1 MIIQVFYV
9 NLYLILLNVNYDKSI
24 CGRWMLLGNK
34 ENYTLDSTEW
44 ISVNFCRLLPEEEC
58 REGESVEEFAERVRK
73 NIADSLSVPLTEFT
87 WSDKQE
93 LVKRLEEEEK
103 ARRQEEQSEY

>member
-1 MIIQVFYV
+1 M
-9 NLYLILLNVNYDKSI
+9 
-24 CGRWMLLGNK
+24 
-34 ENYTLDSTEW
+34 
-44 ISVNFCRLLPEEEC
+44 LPEEEC

-73 NIADSLSVPLTEFT
+73 NMADSLSVPLTEFT

-103 ARRQEEQSEY
+103 ARRQEEQREYYFYHTCISAGHVD

>member
-1 MIIQVFYV
+1 M
-9 NLYLILLNVNYDKSI
+9 
-24 CGRWMLLGNK
+24 
-34 ENYTLDSTEW
+34 
-44 ISVNFCRLLPEEEC
+44 
-58 REGESVEEFAERVRK
+58 EEFAERVRK
-73 NIADSLSVPLTEFT
+73 NIADSLDVPLTEFT

>member
-1 MIIQVFYV
+1 MINQSVVDGCRLEIKTT
-9 NLYLILLNVNYDKSI
+9 IHRISI
-24 CGRWMLLGNK
+24 
-34 ENYTLDSTEW
+34 
-44 ISVNFCRLLPEEEC
+44 NFCRLLPEEEC

>member
-1 MIIQVFYV
+1 M
-9 NLYLILLNVNYDKSI
+9 
-24 CGRWMLLGNK
+24 
-34 ENYTLDSTEW
+34 
-44 ISVNFCRLLPEEEC
+44 
-58 REGESVEEFAERVRK
+58 EEFAERVRK